1 MYKVFF
7 KESYFLLTD
16 DTEALANNRDHLIYD
31 HPENLRS
38 FIFSHLYT
46 NNIFH
51 AIIYSPD
58 IKQLFPVFQS
68 AFKMV
73 IAGGGAVIHAHNL
86 LVMKRSGFYDL
97 PKGHLECNESIETCA
112 MREVTEECGVKNLKI
127 LHPLHDTWHIY
138 YRDSVWH
145 LKRTYWFLMQCP
157 FSQQLIPQTEED
169 IEAVF
174 WYPIAQTDTLLASTY
189 ASLREI
195 FCQVQQLY
203 ADAQLPQ

>member
-7 KESYFLLTD
+7 KESYFSLTD
-16 DTEALANNRDHLIYD
+16 DAEALTNNPDHLIYN
-31 HPENLRS
+31 HPDNLHS

-51 AIIYSPD
+51 AIIYFPD
-58 IKQLFPVFQS
+58 IKQLFPIFQS
-68 AFKMV
+68 VFKTV
-73 IAGGGAVIHAHNL
+73 IAGGGAVIQAHDL
-86 LVMKRSGFYDL
+86 LVIKRLGYYDL
-97 PKGHLECNESIETCA
+97 PKGHLEDNENIETCA
-112 MREVTEECGVKNLKI
+112 MREVMEECGVKNLKI
-127 LHPLHDTWHIY
+127 LRPLDDTWHIY

-157 FSQQLIPQTEED
+157 SSQQLIPQTEED

-174 WYPIAQTDTLLASTY
+174 WYPINQIPSLLISTY

-195 FCQVQQLY
+195 FCQIQQLY
-203 ADAQLPQ
+203 ANAQLPQ